1 MEEITLTR
9 KNLSLILTMF
19 FIAALT
25 VSPVAPIIAAD
36 TCPSGCAHD
45 AAVAVKATAKAPKV
59 IAAAVG
65 HEGHNHDGAPCPSEK
80 KKSANDNIRMAN
92 LEEIEKSMPAE
103 PISVGFDVDDT
114 ILFSS
119 PGFHYAFNN
128 TDGPDGSNLYG
139 KKPLSSDKF
148 WQDMSSQFD
157 KFSMPKESARKLLK
171 MHQKRGD
178 KIFFITARPE
188 IKGEILT
195 GILNRTFRLKNEHP
209 VIFSGKTSK
218 AEYIKANNIKVF
230 YGDSDSDISEAQDA
244 GIRGIRVERSPI
256 STNKGKYHPGKHGEW
271 VMENSAE

>member
-1 MEEITLTR
+1 MEETTLTR

-19 FIAALT
+19 FIAVLT

-45 AAVAVKATAKAPKV
+45 APAAVKAKAEAPKV
-59 IAAAVG
+59 IAAAAG
-65 HEGHNHDGAPCPSEK
+65 HEGHNHDGA
-80 KKSANDNIRMAN
+80 NDNIRMAT

-103 PISVGFDVDDT
+103 PIAVGFDVDDT

-230 YGDSDSDISEAQDA
+230 YGDSDSDITEAQDA

-256 STNKGKYHPGKHGEW
+256 STNKGKYHPGKNGEW
-271 VMENSAE
+271 VLENSAE